1 MDVYEL
7 NEVIAV
13 TFPMNIWKMRVFL
26 HPLIGLLLIIKTI
39 IDNNEVEV
47 VDDYTYLGVIFNYDG
62 SFKKAVDKQI
72 TQARKAMFS
81 LIEKA
86 KILKLPIDLT
96 CDLFDKTVLPV
107 LIYGCE
113 IWGFVDLRD
122 VEIFYRKFLRILLKT
137 YNFTP
142 NCMLYGEFGT
152 TDINTKVLCRMIMFW
167 AK

>member
-1 MDVYEL
+1 
-7 NEVIAV
+7 
-13 TFPMNIWKMRVFL
+13 
-26 HPLIGLLLIIKTI
+26 
-39 IDNNEVEV
+39 
-47 VDDYTYLGVIFNYDG
+47 
-62 SFKKAVDKQI
+62 
-72 TQARKAMFS
+72 MFS

-86 KILKLPIDLT
+86 KLLKLPIDLT

-113 IWGFVDLRD
+113 IWGFVDLREVD
-122 VEIFYRKFLRILLKT
+122 IFYRKFLRILIKT
-137 YNFTP
+137 YHFTP